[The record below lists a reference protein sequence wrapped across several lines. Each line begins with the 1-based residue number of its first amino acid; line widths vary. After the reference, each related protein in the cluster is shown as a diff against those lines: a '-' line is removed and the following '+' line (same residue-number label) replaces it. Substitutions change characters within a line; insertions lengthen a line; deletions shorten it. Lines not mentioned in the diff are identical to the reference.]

1 MRMQGGP
8 LRDNEFL
15 EANHRPDKND
25 YFFDRDPD
33 AFKVRTFCFSFFI
46 SNSANRQ

>member
-1 MRMQGGP
+1 MRIQGGP
-8 LRDNEFL
+8 LKDNEFL

-33 AFKVRTFCFSFFI
+33 AFKVRIFFTLLFI
-46 SNSANRQ
+46 RN